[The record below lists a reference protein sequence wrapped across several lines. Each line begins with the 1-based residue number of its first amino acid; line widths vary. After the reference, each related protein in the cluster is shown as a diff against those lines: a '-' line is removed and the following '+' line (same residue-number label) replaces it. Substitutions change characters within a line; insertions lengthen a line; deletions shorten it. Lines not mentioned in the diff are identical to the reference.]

1 MLATRCRVHK
11 ERWATPSRRSAGYCD
26 HLPVAGGPAR
36 RGGRALGAADGERC
50 GYRDGGGATGWQW
63 STIGPARCI
72 SAPDASPPDFHPG
85 RSEVRMSS
93 SQCPETVRLVDDFRT
108 LTTAV
113 RVEATRG
120 VELSGRCIR
129 ASDASCS
136 LILESRSLSFILSLP
151 SLTSLSSPSSPA
163 TAALTTSHR
172 EALRI
177 GRMGDPWS
185 PTWSSATLRGR
196 APALCPL
203 TTPAAGVADHGH
215 VT

>member
-1 MLATRCRVHK
+1 
-11 ERWATPSRRSAGYCD
+11 
-26 HLPVAGGPAR
+26 
-36 RGGRALGAADGERC
+36 
-50 GYRDGGGATGWQW
+50 
-63 STIGPARCI
+63 
-72 SAPDASPPDFHPG
+72 
-85 RSEVRMSS
+85 MSS

-151 SLTSLSSPSSPA
+151 SLPFSLMFHSFFLESLSPFLTSLSSPSSPA